1 MNNRKKILVVD
12 DDPGV
17 RNSLSAFLSRSGF
30 EVITAD
36 DGEQG
41 LERLQYFNPDLLV
54 LDVLMPRLDGRETL
68 RTIRRAGNWIPVILL
83 TQVGE
88 AAERAMAL
96 EEGADDYIN
105 KPFEA
110 QELVARI
117 RAVLRRANPETPPL
131 SATWI
136 LRSGDLQL
144 DRRARRAI
152 FQGQELTLTPK
163 ALILLEYLM
172 THPDELISRDRLLD
186 AIWGWDQV
194 VATRA
199 VDVRISELRRVL
211 RDNADQPLYIET
223 VTGSGYRFIK
233 KVERVK

>member
-117 RAVLRRANPETPPL
+117 RAVFRRANPETPPL